1 MGKKRTQQPSASTD
15 DLLKT
20 LGDFTSKEN
29 WDSFFTVRGS
39 DDSFEWYAEW
49 PQLRDSLFPLLQQ
62 QQQQPSPSSSSLQI
76 LVPGCGNSRLSEHLY
91 DAGFEDVTNVD
102 FSKVVISDMLRRNVR
117 DRPNMRWRVM
127 DMTQM
132 QFTDD
137 TFDVVL
143 DKGGLDA
150 LMEPELGPKLG
161 NQYLSEVKRV
171 LKSRGKF
178 ICLTLAE
185 SHVLGLLFPK
195 FRFGWKLSLYAIP
208 QKPSSN
214 PELQT
219 FMLVAEKENS
229 NELHQ
234 IMSSFSRSSLDCHQ
248 HQASGLCEALE
259 NENRIRGEYLSG
271 SDILYSLE
279 DLQLGAKGDLTKLSP
294 GRRVQLTLGE
304 QGGSRFCYNAVL
316 LDAKQPCGPFSFH
329 CGVFIV
335 PKTRAHEWLFSSEE
349 GQWQVVESSNAA
361 RLIMVL
367 LETIHANADMDHIQK
382 DLSPLVKPLAPA
394 DNDKEDQIPQ
404 TIICSFC
411 EGFLVVYRTRFM
423 TASDGIKQRNIVY
436 QGSSSLTGP
445 IVIEDVVYENA
456 DGDVARSLPFRRL
469 IFRRTEGLVQS
480 EALLTRDGS
489 FDKSVSKS
497 EPKKAS
503 SSSKSKR
510 RGTQRKNNESSSK
523 MKVYHGFLA
532 SSYHTGIISGL
543 SLISS
548 YLESVASAGNR
559 VKAVVIGLG
568 AGLLPM
574 FLHEC
579 MQFMQ
584 IEVVELDPT
593 MLNLARDYFGFT
605 QDKHLKVHIAD
616 GIEFVRDYRNLSAAG
631 EMPVH
636 ENKDALSSEMLLSSN
651 GRCNSSDEET
661 GRSTTIDILIV
672 DVDSSDSSSGMT
684 CPAAD
689 FVEESFL
696 RTVKDTLSEQ
706 GLFVINLVSRSS
718 AIKDTVVSRMKEVF
732 SHLFC
737 LQLEGEVNLVIFGL
751 CSESYIKEDCIPE
764 ATLRLEK
771 LLKPNHP
778 EISQSIND
786 AVKKLRCLK

>member
-1 MGKKRTQQPSASTD
+1 MKMGKKKTQQPSASTD
-15 DLLKT
+15 DLVKT

-29 WDSFFTVRGS
+29 WDSFFTIRGS

-62 QQQQPSPSSSSLQI
+62 QQQQQPSPSSSSSSSSLQI

-117 DRPNMRWRVM
+117 ERPNMRWRVM

-150 LMEPELGPKLG
+150 LMEPELGRKLG

-171 LKSRGKF
+171 LKSGGKF

-185 SHVLGLLFPK
+185 SHVLGLLFSK

-214 PELQT
+214 PDLQT
-219 FMLVAEKENS
+219 FMLVAEKENC

-234 IMSSFSRSSLDCHQ
+234 IMSSFSRSSLGCHQ

-279 DLQLGAKGDLTKLSP
+279 DLQLGAKGDLTKVSP
-294 GRRVQLTLGE
+294 GCRVQLTLGE
-304 QGGSRFCYNAVL
+304 QGGSRFCYKAVL
-316 LDAKQPCGPFSFH
+316 LDAKQPSGPFSFH

-349 GQWQVVESSNAA
+349 GQWQVVESSKAA

-367 LETIHANADMDHIQK
+367 LETIHANADMDDIQK

-394 DNDKEDQIPQ
+394 DNDKGDQIP
-404 TIICSFC
+404 
-411 EGFLVVYRTRFM
+411 FM

-445 IVIEDVVYENA
+445 IIIEDVVYENA

-469 IFRRTEGLVQS
+469 IFQRTEGLVQS
-480 EALLTRDGS
+480 EALLTGDGS

-497 EPKKAS
+497 ELKKAS

-510 RGTQRKNNESSSK
+510 RGTQGKNNELSSK

-532 SSYHTGIISGL
+532 SSYHAGIISGL

-574 FLHEC
+574 FLNGC

-616 GIEFVRDYRNLSAAG
+616 GIEFVRDYRKLSAAG

-636 ENKDALSSEMLLSSN
+636 ENEDALSSEMLLSSN

-661 GRSTTIDILIV
+661 RRSTTIDILIV

-696 RTVKDTLSEQ
+696 RTVKDALSEQ

-718 AIKDTVVSRMKEVF
+718 AIKDMVVSRMKEVF